1 ARASRARGRAR
12 RSAHRRRRRAAPT
25 GARRPRA
32 RGARALRAA
41 PSGTSGPP
49 CPRPA
54 PRTSS
59 RRAARRGRS
68 RCRSPHAPRAAHPPP
83 SPRRARACPSGATSR
98 RTAVGGRRGLCRP
111 VPRLLRLRGSGTR
124 GVVIPPLAE
133 RRAAYCRPPAAR
145 RSVMGMFRAVFAK
158 RTWLETAYL
167 LVDLPVG
174 IVGFT
179 VVVTGLSLGLGMLIT
194 LIGIPILTL
203 T

>member
-1 ARASRARGRAR
+1 PELGVLVLEGPGLSARLHPVPADLLVLALHHVRAHAERLAEDAVDAGLLAYLAQRTLAPVL
-12 RSAHRRRRRAAPT
+12 AALEL
-25 GARRPRA
+25 
-32 RGARALRAA
+32 ALRKR
-41 PSGTSGPP
+41 PVVV
-49 CPRPA
+49 PRPVNDEDFA
-54 PRTSS
+54 VLYDDSPGC
-59 RRAARRGRS
+59 ADRGHRD
-68 RCRSPHAPRAAHPPP
+68 
-83 SPRRARACPSGATSR
+83 
-98 RTAVGGRRGLCRP
+98 
-111 VPRLLRLRGSGTR
+111 
-124 GVVIPPLAE
+124 VVIPPLAE

-203 T
+203 TLLACR